1 MIPTNLERQSPAALP
16 IRRCGSSDSALLKRA
31 ACRIKVRVSP
41 RLLSLML
48 LVLLA
53 RVPGWTQ
60 GPGPAAPLRGETLV
74 TELGC
79 VQCHTD
85 LGGPGGIREHAPDL
99 SHAGLRYR
107 PGYLFNFLL
116 NPQPVR
122 RHLGRARMPSF
133 HLSEAEAVALTLH
146 LETLREPATSGAGR
160 WPQLPASIR
169 ALESQPPKHL
179 SQSEFERE
187 LADGMAC
194 LSCHTLQ
201 GRGGMLGPE
210 LEKVAFQVQPAWVAR
225 YLVAPDQFGVPTGV
239 MPAQFYRLSPDR
251 STYELLR
258 PDADRKIAAV
268 LGYLSGAGATR
279 GTELD
284 AQLARARQAHPNA
297 TPAAGEQLFRAFNC
311 AACHRHPT
319 AVPRLNAGPD
329 LSGEGSRV
337 QTDWLAAYLK
347 KPWAIRRSGAQPGD
361 GGRMPD
367 FRLRDDEVAAL
378 ASYLGA
384 RQQPWPTSTTT
395 SSNAPLSAF
404 AHAKARSLLETKLS
418 CLGCHRLD
426 GRGGVIGPDLSEVKF
441 RLQPAYVRAMIA
453 EPARVAPHASMPKLP
468 LSPGTIDL
476 LARHLAPPNTSRDQ
490 DNRSTNQ
497 PPYLSPLDHPSLLAA
512 ATASASPKISGIHS
526 NYLRWCAPCHG
537 PAGRGD
543 GFNAT
548 FLQPAKPAVFSDRG
562 TMSQRPDDTL
572 FDGIHSGGAILNR
585 SPWMPAWGGTLAPG
599 EIRGLVRYL
608 RELCSCEGPEWAR
621 DGKAGP

>member
-1 MIPTNLERQSPAALP
+1 MIPTNLERQRPFALQ
-16 IRRCGSSDSALLKRA
+16 IRRCRSSDSALPNRA
-31 ACRIKVRVSP
+31 GCRIKVGVSP
-41 RLLSLML
+41 RLLPL
-48 LVLLA
+48 LLLFLLA
-53 RVPGWTQ
+53 RVPGWSQ
-60 GPGPAAPLRGETLV
+60 GPAASTPLRGESLV
-74 TELGC
+74 AELGC

-85 LGGPGGIREHAPDL
+85 LGRPGGIREQAPDL

-122 RHLGRARMPSF
+122 RHLGRARMPFF
-133 HLSEAEAVALTLH
+133 HLSEAEALALTLY

-160 WPQLPASIR
+160 WPELPGSLR

-194 LSCHTLQ
+194 LSCHSLQ
-201 GRGGMLGPE
+201 GRGGLLGPE
-210 LEKVAFQVQPAWVAR
+210 LENVAHQVQPAWVAR
-225 YLVAPDQFGVPTGV
+225 YLVAPDQFGVPAGV

-251 STYELLR
+251 STYEPLR

-268 LGYLSGAGATR
+268 LGYLSAAGATY
-279 GTELD
+279 GAELD
-284 AQLARARQAHPNA
+284 AQLARAKQAQRSA

-329 LSGEGSRV
+329 LSGEGNRV
-337 QTDWLAAYLK
+337 QADWLAAYLK
-347 KPWAIRRSGAQPGD
+347 KPWAIRRSGFQPGD

-384 RQQPWPTSTTT
+384 RQKPLLNLTTT
-395 SSNAPLSAF
+395 SNAPLSAF
-404 AHAKARSLLETKLS
+404 AHAKAQALLESKLS
-418 CLGCHRLD
+418 CLGCHRLN
-426 GRGGVIGPDLSEVKF
+426 GKGGVIGPDLSEVKS

-468 LSPGTIDL
+468 LSPATIDL
-476 LARHLAPPNTSRDQ
+476 LARHLAPPRASL
-490 DNRSTNQ
+490 DNANSPTNH
-497 PPYLSPLDHPSLLAA
+497 PPYLSPLEHPSLLAA
-512 ATASASPKISGIHS
+512 ANASPKISGIHS

-548 FLQPAKPAVFSDRG
+548 FLQPVRPAVFNDRG

-608 RELCSCEGPEWAR
+608 RELCSCEGPAWAR